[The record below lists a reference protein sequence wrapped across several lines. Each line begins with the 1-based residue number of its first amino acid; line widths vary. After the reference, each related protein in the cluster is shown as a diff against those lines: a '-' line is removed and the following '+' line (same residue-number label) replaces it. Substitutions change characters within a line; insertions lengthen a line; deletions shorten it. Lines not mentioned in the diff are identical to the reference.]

1 MRSRRFREP
10 AIIRQSLSCVLP
22 LDGEGRRKECISSQ
36 WCACTPILTFPR
48 RGRGKNV
55 TRPKLISKSA
65 TVLTKIAARRLLTA
79 TIILLALPFSFVRAA
94 TKVSFPFTPISAAS
108 LPWWIAKDARFYEKY
123 GLDVDMIYVGASPVI
138 IQAMLGGQAG
148 VGAGGGPPLVSNV
161 LQGGD
166 IVEVATTVPY
176 AIQSLIVRP
185 EIRTPADLTGKKIG
199 ISRLGAIPH
208 FTLQAIVKL
217 YNVQGI
223 NVVQTGTTTQA
234 IASLS
239 QGLVDGI
246 ITSAPFT
253 FRLMKNG
260 YRELVSP
267 KDFKKAGVEF
277 LIQGLVARKSYAIK
291 NREIVLGMIKATME
305 GTKQIFVNEKQAKAV
320 LAKYTRQ
327 SDPEILEQTY
337 RFATDIFVKDPTV
350 TPASIQPIVQQS
362 AQFSLIDAKLAA
374 ATPMSAYY
382 DNSYVEEIKRS
393 GWLAEFWK

>member
-1 MRSRRFREP
+1 MQKF
-10 AIIRQSLSCVLP
+10 LS
-22 LDGEGRRKECISSQ
+22 I
-36 WCACTPILTFPR
+36 T
-48 RGRGKNV
+48 
-55 TRPKLISKSA
+55 
-65 TVLTKIAARRLLTA
+65 
-79 TIILLALPFSFVRAA
+79 ILLIVTLASTLAA
-94 TKVSFPFTPISAAS
+94 AVTKVSFPFTPISAAS
-108 LPWWIAKDARFYEKY
+108 LPWWIAKESRFYEKY

-138 IQAMLGGQAG
+138 VQAMLGGQAG
-148 VGAGGGPPLVSNV
+148 VGAGGGPPLVSNI

-166 IVEVATTVPY
+166 VVEVATTVPY
-176 AIQSLIVRP
+176 AIQSLIVKAD
-185 EIRTPADLTGKKIG
+185 IRTAADLTGKKIG

-234 IASLS
+234 ITSLS

-253 FRLMKNG
+253 FRLVKDG

-277 LIQGLVARKSYAIK
+277 LIQGLVARKSYAVK
-291 NREIVLGMIKATME
+291 NREVVIGMIKATME
-305 GTKQIFVNEKQAKAV
+305 GVKEIFVNERHAKAV

-327 SDPEILEQTY
+327 IDPEILDQTL

-350 TPASIQPIVQQS
+350 TPGSIRPIVQQS
-362 AQFSLIDAKLAA
+362 TEFNLIDSRLAGN
-374 ATPMSAYY
+374 TPVSAYY
-382 DNSYVEEIKRS
+382 DNSYIEEIKRS
-393 GWLAEFWK
+393 GWLAELWR

>member
-1 MRSRRFREP
+1 M
-10 AIIRQSLSCVLP
+10 AV
-22 LDGEGRRKECISSQ
+22 
-36 WCACTPILTFPR
+36 
-48 RGRGKNV
+48 
-55 TRPKLISKSA
+55 LISAILFLSA
-65 TVLTKIAARRLLTA
+65 LSSTA
-79 TIILLALPFSFVRAA
+79 FAA

-108 LPWWIAKDARFYEKY
+108 LPWWIAKESRYYEKY

-148 VGAGGGPPLVSNV
+148 VGAGGGPPLVSNI

-166 IVEVATTVPY
+166 VVQVATTVPY
-176 AIQSLIVRP
+176 AIQSLIVKP
-185 EIRTPADLTGKKIG
+185 EIRTAADLSGKKIG

-217 YNVQGI
+217 HNVQGI
-223 NVVQTGTTTQA
+223 HIVQTGTTTQA
-234 IASLS
+234 ITSLA

-253 FRLMKNG
+253 FRLMKDG

-277 LIQGLVARKSYAIK
+277 LIQGLVARKSYAVR
-291 NREIVLGMIKATME
+291 NREVVIGMIKATME
-305 GTKQIFVNEKQAKAV
+305 GTKQIFVNEKHAKAV

-327 SDPEILEQTY
+327 TDPEILDQTHK
-337 RFATDIFVKDPTV
+337 FALDIFVKDPTV

-362 AQFSLIDAKLAA
+362 TQFNLVDAKLAGS
-374 ATPMSAYY
+374 TRIGAYY
-382 DNSYVEEIKRS
+382 DNSYVDEIKKS
-393 GWLAEFWK
+393 GWLADLWR